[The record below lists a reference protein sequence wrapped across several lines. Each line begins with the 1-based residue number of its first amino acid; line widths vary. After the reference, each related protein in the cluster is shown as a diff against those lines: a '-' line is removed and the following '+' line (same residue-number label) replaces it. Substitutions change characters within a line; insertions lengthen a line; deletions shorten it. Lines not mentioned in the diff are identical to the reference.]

1 MVSSS
6 ASYTAFYHLLL
17 KRKGESMKKQIAKWC
32 NIAGLVLI
40 VCFVIKTIVDYSQYS
55 STLNSAPFYVWIV
68 ANAVYF
74 ILPSA
79 IILIAG
85 VIVKK
90 KK

>member
-1 MVSSS
+1 
-6 ASYTAFYHLLL
+6 
-17 KRKGESMKKQIAKWC
+17 MKKQIAKWC